1 MCHKTF
7 KPKDKFKIHVDT
19 VHGGEGP
26 FSCEECSKTV
36 VASNAH
42 LKAHMGERPFQCQI
56 CEKRNYSQKET
67 HLKRHVKV
75 HTEEKPFSC
84 DICNESFSQSLGPSQ
99 DIKQFLLYNQRMLNQ
114 QTLES
119 HIPVKNVNVK
129 PHLWQSVERH
139 MRIAK

>member
-1 MCHKTF
+1 MKKGITQ
-7 KPKDKFKIHVDT
+7 K
-19 VHGGEGP
+19 
-26 FSCEECSKTV
+26 
-36 VASNAH
+36 
-42 LKAHMGERPFQCQI
+42 
-56 CEKRNYSQKET
+56 KET